1 MTGSAYHFD
10 LSSMEAAINRLHNN
24 PGLISPELQEILNR
38 LHPDPQRASSMTE
51 SQLVIML
58 LAIISRVQEEHKKAI
73 VQLQRENWE

>member
-1 MTGSAYHFD
+1 
-10 LSSMEAAINRLHNN
+10 MEAAINRLHNN

>member
-1 MTGSAYHFD
+1 
-10 LSSMEAAINRLHNN
+10 
-24 PGLISPELQEILNR
+24 
-38 LHPDPQRASSMTE
+38 MTE